1 MERFAVIYT
10 KINGMISDRT
20 VVDIAGL
27 FTNMASAKDY
37 VTEYLVQ
44 NDKGFCQLDERTW
57 TKYCTGDG
65 YEQFHILCM
74 DFSNISKYDNTMSEV
89 LLTLHDNIEKVLQD
103 ASGFVGRNFDACV
116 KAYAAVN
123 SHVIL
128 NTDNQDE
135 FLLAVK
141 KGLRGSDLAGLPKGY
156 KYAEMSKDGGDY
168 KAFMTEDQ
176 VIEMIAAELPKLC
189 DYAVKC
195 PANGYYKP
203 LYEALLK

>member
-10 KINGMISDRT
+10 KINGTISDRT

-44 NDKGFCQLDERTW
+44 NDKGFCQLDEYTW
-57 TKYCTGDG
+57 IKYCTGCR

-74 DFSNISKYDNTMSEV
+74 DFFSISKYGNTMSEA
-89 LLTLHDNIEKVLQD
+89 LLTLHDNIEKILQD
-103 ASGFVGRNFDACV
+103 ASGFVGRNFDACL
-116 KAYAAVN
+116 KAYASVN

-141 KGLRGSDLAGLPKGY
+141 KGLQGSDLVGLPKGY
-156 KYAEMSKDGGDY
+156 KYAVMSKDGGDY
-168 KAFMTEDQ
+168 KAFMTEEQ
-176 VIEMIAAELPKLC
+176 VIEMISAELPKLC
-189 DYAVKC
+189 NYAVKY
-195 PANGYYKP
+195 PLVEYYKP